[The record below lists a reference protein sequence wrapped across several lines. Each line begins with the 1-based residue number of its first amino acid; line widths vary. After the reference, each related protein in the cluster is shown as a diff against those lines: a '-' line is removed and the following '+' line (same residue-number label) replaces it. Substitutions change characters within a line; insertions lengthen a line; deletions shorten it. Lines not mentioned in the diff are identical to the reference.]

1 MATRVSTHIAPYLG
15 ALDLTAI
22 TKGGTFADLNAAEVD
37 MTNYADIGSRAFKTG
52 IISGG
57 MTVDLFQDYAAGV
70 LDDSVSVGSSYAF
83 STVVPATPGTI
94 VEGDIAFVANG
105 SATNYTPR
113 NGAVG
118 EAASAAITLP
128 WSSRFAYGVVG
139 HPSAARTATG
149 TSTGFAFAGPTASQ
163 YMVANLHV
171 LAYSGLTSITV
182 KIASDD
188 NSGFTTPTDR
198 LTFTATTAIGGE
210 NKTAVG
216 AAGWAT
222 ETHHR
227 VAWTVVGT
235 GSCTFVVTFGLS
247 A

>member
-1 MATRVSTHIAPYLG
+1 MAPRVSTHVAPYLG

-37 MTNYADIGSRAFKTG
+37 FTNYAAGGYREFKTG

-57 MTVDLFQDYAAGV
+57 MTLDLLQDYATGI
-70 LDDSVSVGSSYAF
+70 LDDSVTVGSSYAF

-94 VEGDIAFVANG
+94 IEGDIAFVANG
-105 SATNYTPR
+105 AATQYQPR

-118 EAASAAITLP
+118 EAAGAALTMP
-128 WSSRFAYGVVG
+128 WSSRFAYGRVG
-139 HPSAARTATG
+139 HPAAARTTTG
-149 TSTGFAFAGPTASQ
+149 TSTGIAFAGPSASQ

-182 KIASDD
+182 KISSDD
-188 NSGFTTPTDR
+188 NSGFTTATDR

-216 AAGWAT
+216 SAGWAS

>member
-1 MATRVSTHIAPYLG
+1 MAPRVSTHVAPYLG
-15 ALDLTAI
+15 ALDLTAL
-22 TKGGTFADLNAAEVD
+22 TKSATIADLTAAEVEF
-37 MTNYADIGSRAFKTG
+37 TNYADVGYRAYKTG

-57 MTVDLFQDYAAGV
+57 MTVDLFQDFAEGV
-70 LDDSVSVGSSYAF
+70 LDDSVSAGSTYAYSVG
-83 STVVPATPGTI
+83 VPATPGTI

-105 SATNYTPR
+105 AATQYQPR

-118 EAASAAITLP
+118 EAAGAAITLP
-128 WSSRFAYGVVG
+128 WSSRFAYGYVG
-139 HPSAARTATG
+139 HPAAARTTTG
-149 TSTGFAFAGPTASQ
+149 TSTGFAMAGPTADQ

-188 NSGFTTPTDR
+188 NSGFTTATDR

-216 AAGWAT
+216 SSGWAS

-247 A
+247 S

>member
-1 MATRVSTHIAPYLG
+1 MATRVSTHVAPYLG
-15 ALDLTAI
+15 ALDLTSL
-22 TKGGTFADLNAAEVD
+22 TKSTTIADIDAAEVEFS
-37 MTNYADIGSRAFKTG
+37 NYGAGGYKEYKTG

-57 MTVDLFQDYAAGV
+57 MTVDLFQDYAAGI
-70 LDDSVSVGSSYAF
+70 LDDSVTSGTSYAY
-83 STVVPATPGTI
+83 SAIVPATPGTI
-94 VEGDIAFVANG
+94 VEGDVAFVANG
-105 SATNYTPR
+105 AATKYTPR
-113 NGAVG
+113 DGAVG
-118 EAASAAITLP
+118 DAATASITLP
-128 WSSRFAYGVVG
+128 WSSRFAYGRVG
-139 HPSAARTATG
+139 HPSAARTTTG
-149 TSTGFAFAGPTASQ
+149 TSTGFAFAGPTAAQ

-216 AAGWAT
+216 SSGWAS

-235 GSCTFVVTFGLS
+235 GSCTFVVTFGI